1 MRHFLVLLLLLSFAF
16 AKAQSLQDLV
26 PKIEQRP
33 RQITD
38 TLDRDYD
45 DRSMETRQFS
55 ENLSEKYT
63 SEDFNYE
70 ETTEEVNNIFG
81 DFFEWLFSQLGRLFG
96 IDISPFWGTVIKWV
110 IYALFGAVA
119 IYFLVKLLSNEKIS
133 GIRARGKKR
142 GNEIKI
148 EETHIEEIDLTQFIK
163 DAITNGNYRNAVRY
177 LYLNSLKKLSASG
190 KIDWDF
196 QKTNGDY
203 YRELKDTAL
212 KDQFKKVSYL
222 YDYIWYGEFPIDE
235 AAFQK
240 AQTEFDRLNKQA
252 A

>member
-1 MRHFLVLLLLLSFAF
+1 MMLLSFAF

-45 DRSMETRQFS
+45 DRSIQSRQFP
-55 ENLSEKYT
+55 ENLRENYT
-63 SEDFNYE
+63 GEDFNYE

-81 DFFEWLFSQLGRLFG
+81 DFFEWLFRQLGRLFG

-133 GIRARGKKR
+133 GIRARGAKR
-142 GNEIKI
+142 GNEIKMD
-148 EETHIEEIDLTQFIK
+148 ETHIEEIDLSQFIK

-203 YRELKDTAL
+203 YRELKDSAL

-235 AAFQK
+235 VAFKK